1 MSMTELN
8 IIYQNPRDIR
18 PYSRN
23 ARLHNDK
30 HVCQIANSI
39 TEFDFTNPL
48 LVDEDNV
55 LLAGHGRLLA
65 AEKLGLDSVPCVRI
79 DYLTD
84 AQKRAYRITDNQL
97 TINGDWDR
105 DLLGLEL
112 QDLSDL
118 DFNLDVI
125 GFETAELDV
134 LIQGLS
140 DELIEYDH
148 ADDMPDV
155 DNGQIVSRPGDLW
168 RLGQHLIYCGDALK
182 RESFEKLMSDGLL
195 AQMVFADAPY
205 NVPVDGHVCGAG
217 RVHHDEF
224 AMASGEMSREQFTQF
239 LRTAFT
245 NLRDW
250 SVDGSLH
257 YLCMDW
263 RHIIEIT
270 AACDDVYTEMK
281 NLCVWNKASGGM
293 GSLYRSKHELIFVY
307 KNGRAPHINNVEL
320 GANGRY
326 RTNVWDYP
334 GVNSF
339 GENRDDL
346 KLHPTV
352 KNVQM
357 VADAIMDVTNRG
369 DVVLDSFLGSGTT
382 LLACE
387 RVGRVCRGIEIEPK
401 YVDVAILRWQKLT
414 GKNAVNVDLERT
426 YNELLMGAR
435 NE

>member
-1 MSMTELN
+1 
-8 IIYQNPRDIR
+8 
-18 PYSRN
+18 
-23 ARLHNDK
+23 
-30 HVCQIANSI
+30 
-39 TEFDFTNPL
+39 
-48 LVDEDNV
+48 
-55 LLAGHGRLLA
+55 
-65 AEKLGLDSVPCVRI
+65 
-79 DYLTD
+79 
-84 AQKRAYRITDNQL
+84 
-97 TINGDWDR
+97 
-105 DLLGLEL
+105 
-112 QDLSDL
+112 
-118 DFNLDVI
+118 
-125 GFETAELDV
+125 
-134 LIQGLS
+134 LIQGQS
-140 DELIEYDH
+140 DELLEHDH
-148 ADDMPDV
+148 ADDLPDV
-155 DNGQIVSRPGDLW
+155 DNGSIVSKTGDLW
-168 RLGQHLIYCGDALK
+168 KLGEHLIYCGDALK
-182 RESFEKLMSDGLL
+182 RESFEKLMSDGRR

-217 RVHHDEF
+217 SVHHDEF
-224 AMASGEMSREQFTQF
+224 AMASGEMSREQFIRF
-239 LRTAFT
+239 LQTAFT

-270 AACDDVYTEMK
+270 AACDSVYTEMK

-307 KNGRAPHINNVEL
+307 KNGRGQHINNVEL

-357 VADAIMDVTNRG
+357 VADAIIDVTNRG

-387 RVGRVCRGIEIEPK
+387 RVGRICRGIEIEPK
-401 YVDVAILRWQKLT
+401 YIDVAILRWQKLT
-414 GKNAVNVDLERT
+414 GKNALNVVSGRT
-426 YNELLMGAR
+426 YNELLLEVENG
-435 NE
+435 

>member
-1 MSMTELN
+1 MTGLK

-65 AEKLGLDSVPCVRI
+65 AKKLGLDSVPCVRI

-112 QDLSDL
+112 KDLSDL

-134 LIQGLS
+134 LIQGQS
-140 DELIEYDH
+140 DDLMEYDH

-155 DNGQIVSRPGDLW
+155 DNEYIISRPGDLW

-182 RESFEKLMSDGLL
+182 HESFEKLMSDGLL
-195 AQMVFADAPY
+195 AKMVFADAPY

-307 KNGRAPHINNVEL
+307 KNGRASHINNVEL

-414 GKNAVNVDLERT
+414 GKDAVNVGLERT

>member
-1 MSMTELN
+1 MTELK

-65 AEKLGLDSVPCVRI
+65 AKKLGLDSVPCVRI

-112 QDLSDL
+112 KDLSDL
-118 DFNLDVI
+118 DFDLDVI

-134 LIQGLS
+134 LIQGQS
-140 DELIEYDH
+140 DDLMEYDH
-148 ADDMPDV
+148 ADDIPDV
-155 DNGQIVSRPGDLW
+155 DVGYIVSQSGDLW

-307 KNGRAPHINNVEL
+307 KNGRASHINNVEL

>member
-1 MSMTELN
+1 MFMTELK

-65 AEKLGLDSVPCVRI
+65 AKKLGLDSVPCVRI

-112 QDLSDL
+112 KDLSDL
-118 DFNLDVI
+118 DFDLDVI

-134 LIQGLS
+134 LIQGQS
-140 DELIEYDH
+140 DDLMEYDH

-155 DNGQIVSRPGDLW
+155 DVGYIVSQSGDLW

-182 RESFEKLMSDGLL
+182 LESFEKLMSDGLL

-224 AMASGEMSREQFTQF
+224 AMASGEMSREQFIQF

-346 KLHPTV
+346 KLLPTV

-414 GKNAVNVDLERT
+414 GKNAVNVGLERT

>member
-1 MSMTELN
+1 MTELK

-39 TEFDFTNPL
+39 TKFDFTNPL

-65 AEKLGLDSVPCVRI
+65 AKKLGLDSVPCVRI

-112 QDLSDL
+112 KDLSDL

-134 LIQGLS
+134 LIQGQS
-140 DELIEYDH
+140 DDLMEYDH

-155 DNGQIVSRPGDLW
+155 DNEYIVSRPGDLW

-414 GKNAVNVDLERT
+414 GKNAVNVGLERT

>member
-1 MSMTELN
+1 MFMTELK

-65 AEKLGLDSVPCVRI
+65 AKKLGLDSVPCVRI

-112 QDLSDL
+112 KDLSDL

-134 LIQGLS
+134 LIQGQS
-140 DELIEYDH
+140 DDLMEYDH
-148 ADDMPDV
+148 ADDMLDV
-155 DNGQIVSRPGDLW
+155 DNGYIVSRPGDLW

-307 KNGRAPHINNVEL
+307 KNGRASHINNVEL

-414 GKNAVNVDLERT
+414 GKNAVNVGLERT

>member
-1 MSMTELN
+1 MFMTELK

-48 LVDEDNV
+48 LVDEDNI

-65 AEKLGLDSVPCVRI
+65 AKKLGLDSVPCVRI

-112 QDLSDL
+112 KDLSDL

-134 LIQGLS
+134 LIQGQS
-140 DELIEYDH
+140 DDLMEYDH

-155 DNGQIVSRPGDLW
+155 DNGYIVSRPGDLW

-224 AMASGEMSREQFTQF
+224 AMASGEMSREQFIQF

-414 GKNAVNVDLERT
+414 GKNAVNVGLKRT

>member
-1 MSMTELN
+1 ML
-8 IIYQNPRDIR
+8 I
-18 PYSRN
+18 
-23 ARLHNDK
+23 
-30 HVCQIANSI
+30 
-39 TEFDFTNPL
+39 
-48 LVDEDNV
+48 DEDNV

-65 AEKLGLDSVPCVRI
+65 AKKLGLNSVPCVRI

-84 AQKRAYRITDNQL
+84 AQKRAYRIADNQL
-97 TINGDWDR
+97 TISGDWDR
-105 DLLGLEL
+105 NLLGLEL
-112 QDLSDL
+112 KDLSDL
-118 DFNLDVI
+118 EFDLGVI

-134 LIQGLS
+134 LIQGQS
-140 DELIEYDH
+140 DELLEHDH
-148 ADDMPDV
+148 ADDLPDV
-155 DNGQIVSRPGDLW
+155 DNGSIVSKTGDLW
-168 RLGQHLIYCGDALK
+168 KLGEHLIYCGDALK
-182 RESFEKLMSDGLL
+182 RESFEKLMSDGRR

-217 RVHHDEF
+217 SVHHDEF
-224 AMASGEMSREQFTQF
+224 AMASGEMSREQFIRF
-239 LRTAFT
+239 LQTAFT

-270 AACDDVYTEMK
+270 AACDSVYTEMK

-307 KNGRAPHINNVEL
+307 KNGRGQHINNVEL

-387 RVGRVCRGIEIEPK
+387 RVGRICRGIEIEPK
-401 YVDVAILRWQKLT
+401 YIDVAILRWQKLT
-414 GKNAVNVDLERT
+414 GKNALNVVSGRT
-426 YNELLMGAR
+426 YNELLLEVENG
-435 NE
+435 

>member
-1 MSMTELN
+1 MTDLK
-8 IIYQNPRDIR
+8 IIYINPCDIK

-30 HVCQIANSI
+30 HVCQIADSI

-48 LVDEDNV
+48 LIDEDNV

-65 AEKLGLDSVPCVRI
+65 AKKLGLNSVPCVRI

-84 AQKRAYRITDNQL
+84 AQKRAYRIADNQL
-97 TINGDWDR
+97 TISGDWDR
-105 DLLGLEL
+105 NLLGLEL
-112 QDLSDL
+112 KDLSDL
-118 DFNLDVI
+118 EFDLGVI

-134 LIQGLS
+134 LIQGQS
-140 DELIEYDH
+140 DELLEHDH
-148 ADDMPDV
+148 ADDLPDV
-155 DNGQIVSRPGDLW
+155 DNGSIVSKTGDLW
-168 RLGQHLIYCGDALK
+168 KLGEHLIYCGDALK
-182 RESFEKLMSDGLL
+182 RESFEKLMSDGRR

-217 RVHHDEF
+217 SVHHDEF
-224 AMASGEMSREQFTQF
+224 AMASGEMSREQFIRF
-239 LRTAFT
+239 LQTAFT

-270 AACDDVYTEMK
+270 AACDSVYTEMK

-307 KNGRAPHINNVEL
+307 KNGRGQHINNVEL

-387 RVGRVCRGIEIEPK
+387 RVGRICRGIEIEPK
-401 YVDVAILRWQKLT
+401 YIDVAILRWQKLT
-414 GKNAVNVDLERT
+414 GKNALNVVSGRT
-426 YNELLMGAR
+426 YNELLLEVENG
-435 NE
+435 

>member
-1 MSMTELN
+1 MTELK

-65 AEKLGLDSVPCVRI
+65 AKKLGLDSVPCVRI

-112 QDLSDL
+112 KDLSDL
-118 DFNLDVI
+118 DFDLDVI

-134 LIQGLS
+134 LIQGLG
-140 DELIEYDH
+140 DDFVEHDH

-155 DNGQIVSRPGDLW
+155 DNRYIVSRPGDLW

-369 DVVLDSFLGSGTT
+369 DVVLDSFLGSGTA

-414 GKNAVNVDLERT
+414 GKNAVNVGLERT

>member
-1 MSMTELN
+1 MTELN

-414 GKNAVNVDLERT
+414 GKNAVNVGLERT

>member
-1 MSMTELN
+1 MTELK
-8 IIYQNPRDIR
+8 IIYQNLRDIR

-65 AEKLGLDSVPCVRI
+65 AKKLGLDSVPCVRI

-112 QDLSDL
+112 KDLSDL

-140 DELIEYDH
+140 DELMEYDH

-217 RVHHDEF
+217 CVHHDEF

>member
-1 MSMTELN
+1 ML
-8 IIYQNPRDIR
+8 
-18 PYSRN
+18 
-23 ARLHNDK
+23 
-30 HVCQIANSI
+30 
-39 TEFDFTNPL
+39 
-48 LVDEDNV
+48 
-55 LLAGHGRLLA
+55 
-65 AEKLGLDSVPCVRI
+65 
-79 DYLTD
+79 
-84 AQKRAYRITDNQL
+84 
-97 TINGDWDR
+97 
-105 DLLGLEL
+105 
-112 QDLSDL
+112 
-118 DFNLDVI
+118 
-125 GFETAELDV
+125 
-134 LIQGLS
+134 
-140 DELIEYDH
+140 
-148 ADDMPDV
+148 
-155 DNGQIVSRPGDLW
+155 
-168 RLGQHLIYCGDALK
+168 
-182 RESFEKLMSDGLL
+182 
-195 AQMVFADAPY
+195 
-205 NVPVDGHVCGAG
+205 
-217 RVHHDEF
+217 
-224 AMASGEMSREQFTQF
+224 
-239 LRTAFT
+239 
-245 NLRDW
+245 
-250 SVDGSLH
+250 
-257 YLCMDW
+257 DW

>member
-1 MSMTELN
+1 MTELN

>member
-1 MSMTELN
+1 MTELK

-65 AEKLGLDSVPCVRI
+65 AKKLGLDSVPCVRI

-112 QDLSDL
+112 KDLSDL

-134 LIQGLS
+134 LIQGLG
-140 DELIEYDH
+140 DDFVEHDH

-155 DNGQIVSRPGDLW
+155 DNRYIVSRPGDLW

-224 AMASGEMSREQFTQF
+224 AMASGEMSREQFTKF

-414 GKNAVNVDLERT
+414 GKNAVNVGVERT

>member
-1 MSMTELN
+1 MTELK

-23 ARLHNDK
+23 ARLHNNK

-65 AEKLGLDSVPCVRI
+65 AKKLGLDSVPCVRI

-112 QDLSDL
+112 KDLSDL

-125 GFETAELDV
+125 GFETVELDV
-134 LIQGLS
+134 LIQGQS
-140 DELIEYDH
+140 DDLMEYDH

-155 DNGQIVSRPGDLW
+155 DVGYIVSQSGDLW

-414 GKNAVNVDLERT
+414 GKNAVNVGLERT

>member
-1 MSMTELN
+1 MTELK

-23 ARLHNDK
+23 TRLHNDK

-65 AEKLGLDSVPCVRI
+65 AKKLGLDSVPCVRI

-112 QDLSDL
+112 KDLSDL
-118 DFNLDVI
+118 DFDLDVI

-134 LIQGLS
+134 LIQGLG
-140 DELIEYDH
+140 DDFVEHDH

-155 DNGQIVSRPGDLW
+155 DVGYIVSQSGDLW

-357 VADAIMDVTNRG
+357 VTDAIMDVTNRG

-401 YVDVAILRWQKLT
+401 YIDVAILRWQKLT
-414 GKNAVNVDLERT
+414 GKNAVNVGLERT

>member
-1 MSMTELN
+1 MTELK

-65 AEKLGLDSVPCVRI
+65 AKKLGLDSVPCVRI

-112 QDLSDL
+112 KDLSDL
-118 DFNLDVI
+118 DFDLDVI

-134 LIQGLS
+134 LIQGLG
-140 DELIEYDH
+140 DDFVEHDH
-148 ADDMPDV
+148 ADDMPDI
-155 DNGQIVSRPGDLW
+155 DNGHIVSRPEDLW

-250 SVDGSLH
+250 SVDSSLH

-387 RVGRVCRGIEIEPK
+387 RIGRVCRGIEIEPK

-414 GKNAVNVDLERT
+414 GKNAVNVGLERT

>member
-1 MSMTELN
+1 MTELK

-65 AEKLGLDSVPCVRI
+65 AKKLGLDSVPCVRI

-112 QDLSDL
+112 KDLSDL

-134 LIQGLS
+134 LIQGQS
-140 DELIEYDH
+140 DDLMEYDH

-155 DNGQIVSRPGDLW
+155 DVGYIVSQSGDLW

-414 GKNAVNVDLERT
+414 GKNAVNVGLERT

>member
-1 MSMTELN
+1 MTELK
-8 IIYQNPRDIR
+8 IIYQNLCDIR

-65 AEKLGLDSVPCVRI
+65 AKKLGLDSVPCVRI

-112 QDLSDL
+112 KDLSDL

-134 LIQGLS
+134 LIQGLG
-140 DELIEYDH
+140 DDFVEHDH

-155 DNGQIVSRPGDLW
+155 DNGHIVSRPGDLW

-182 RESFEKLMSDGLL
+182 CESFEKLMSDGLL